1 MTGTRVLGE
10 KDLEP
15 DDDIT
20 QEVAQF
26 DGQGLAE
33 AARLVFEAA
42 GIDPRKIPAGREKQF
57 LLTSG
62 RMLRL
67 CVGGLLDVLGAR
79 AKVKGELDLEQTG
92 VKPGENNPLKFAPD
106 VDQALDALLFYRGSR
121 YLPAMDALEQAFI
134 DLQAHERAL
143 VAAMKA
149 AFDEQLGNFAPD
161 RLEARF
167 DKGLRPGA
175 LKGMSNRAKYWDLYR
190 EHYEVTEKR
199 SERSFDE
206 VTARVFAEAYTAEIG
221 RLAKLRTARRD
232 PD

>member
-1 MTGTRVLGE
+1 
-10 KDLEP
+10 
-15 DDDIT
+15 
-20 QEVAQF
+20 
-26 DGQGLAE
+26 
-33 AARLVFEAA
+33 
-42 GIDPRKIPAGREKQF
+42 
-57 LLTSG
+57 
-62 RMLRL
+62 
-67 CVGGLLDVLGAR
+67 
-79 AKVKGELDLEQTG
+79 
-92 VKPGENNPLKFAPD
+92 
-106 VDQALDALLFYRGSR
+106 
-121 YLPAMDALEQAFI
+121 
-134 DLQAHERAL
+134 
-143 VAAMKA
+143 MKA